1 MSPATHC
8 LPLPGMVCVLKKRR
22 NRDDSSTRR
31 GQFFAGTGRR
41 IPILGWPFILF
52 HFGCP
57 GTGTGTSLNPDEY
70 TTYRETVTE
79 TYLVNVLFVFIYSF
93 RVLFLAQGV

>member
-1 MSPATHC
+1 MSPATQC

-31 GQFFAGTGRR
+31 GQFFVGTGRR
-41 IPILGWPFILF
+41 IPIFGWPFILF

-57 GTGTGTSLNPDEY
+57 GTGTAPATS
-70 TTYRETVTE
+70 TTVISRR
-79 TYLVNVLFVFIYSF
+79 YLMALLYDVIPSS
-93 RVLFLAQGV
+93 